1 MQALQKVKIE
11 SVAKLIQSHHV
22 KAFKPRN
29 PDENEEQEVIS
40 DSDNEES
47 AI

>member
-11 SVAKLIQSHHV
+11 SVAKLIQSHHL

-29 PDENEEQEVIS
+29 PAENEDPEEHEDSENEE
-40 DSDNEES
+40 
-47 AI
+47 